1 MQHGNINWLSKD
13 VHNKSRRY
21 LRKTLFILILHV
33 CQTHPSRTYPTF
45 RSTKI
50 FPKKHDQ
57 PTNRPFPTYRTTLGR
72 SIWRAPSSNKIK
84 TVGGSSCN
92 FRPPK
97 VGHGPQEIFEGPLSW
112 VRKGFSLDIFLVRKL
127 WLGAFLFGHPNWNI
141 LSIYNLILLFVSSKV
156 WIWIYQALHRASTT
170 NKQNREWKHR
180 TIVP

>member
-1 MQHGNINWLSKD
+1 MQHGNINWFSKD

-127 WLGAFLFGHPNWNI
+127 WLGAFFVGHPNWNFQYFQLDI
-141 LSIYNLILLFVSSKV
+141 AFCKFQSFNLNLPGFTSGFHN
-156 WIWIYQALHRASTT
+156 QP
-170 NKQNREWKHR
+170 NKTWKHR